1 MTEQADERAP
11 TKRDFVGPS
20 TIHDVAKAA
29 GVSARTVSRV
39 INDLPRVSPQTRE
52 RILEVIRELNFSP
65 NLRARALA
73 TSRSYLLGLVHNDPN
88 SENVDQLH
96 RGLFRVCTRHHY
108 EVVTHPLESDADAI
122 EEVLS
127 FVRRSRVDGLV
138 LMAPCSENEELVRV
152 LRDQG
157 VPTVAVASVALA
169 DHDAMLI
176 SKERE
181 ASADVAKHLLQL
193 GHREIGFIS
202 GPLAQRSAR
211 EREAGFIAA
220 LRSAGIVVRPEH
232 SGEGDYSFESG
243 IDCARAILN
252 RSNRPTAIYASNDRM
267 AAGILTVAAELGIRI
282 PDDLSVVGFDNSY
295 LASVLNPALTTID
308 RPMVNIGERAAEWL
322 VRSQSGQS
330 SEREQSSEQFE
341 LKLVVRRSTAK
352 CRS

>member
-1 MTEQADERAP
+1 MTDQADKSAP
-11 TKRDFVGPS
+11 TRREFGLS

-39 INDLPRVSPQTRE
+39 INDLPRVSPETRE
-52 RILEVIRELNFSP
+52 RILEVIRDLNFTP

-108 EVVTHPLESDADAI
+108 EVVTHPLEPGEDLIA
-122 EEVLS
+122 EVLS

-138 LMAPCSENEELVRV
+138 LMAPCSENEALVRV
-152 LRDQG
+152 LRDHHI
-157 VPTVAVASVALA
+157 PTVAVASVALP
-169 DHDAMLI
+169 DCGTMLI

-181 ASADVAKHLLQL
+181 ASADVAQHLLQL
-193 GHREIGFIS
+193 GHRQIGFIS

-220 LRSAGIVVRPEH
+220 LRSAGVAIRPEH

-243 IDCARAILN
+243 IECARAILN
-252 RSNRPTAIYASNDRM
+252 RSDRPTAIYASNDRM
-267 AAGILTVAAELGIRI
+267 AAGVLTVAADLGIKI

-295 LASVLNPALTTID
+295 LAAVLNPALTTID
-308 RPMVNIGERAAEWL
+308 RPMVQIGERAAERL
-322 VRSQSGQS
+322 VRAQSARAD
-330 SEREQSSEQFE
+330 ERPNSIEQFE
-341 LKLVVRRSTAK
+341 LRLVVRRSTVKRNA
-352 CRS
+352 